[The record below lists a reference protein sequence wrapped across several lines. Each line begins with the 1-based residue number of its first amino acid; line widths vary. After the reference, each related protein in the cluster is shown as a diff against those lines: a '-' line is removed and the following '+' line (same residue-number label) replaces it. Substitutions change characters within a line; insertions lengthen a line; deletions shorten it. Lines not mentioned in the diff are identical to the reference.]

1 MSSRRV
7 YRGAVRAFSFAF
19 IAVGLA
25 VLVVTL
31 ADGGGPASVGTLLGL
46 AFVGI
51 GIGRLWA
58 GARMSDGGG

>member
-1 MSSRRV
+1 MNGQQIYS
-7 YRGAVRAFSFAF
+7 GAVRAFSVTF

-25 VLVVTL
+25 VLIATL
-31 ADGGGPASVGTLLGL
+31 AGGGGPASVGFLLGL

-58 GARMSDGGG
+58 GARMSGGRG